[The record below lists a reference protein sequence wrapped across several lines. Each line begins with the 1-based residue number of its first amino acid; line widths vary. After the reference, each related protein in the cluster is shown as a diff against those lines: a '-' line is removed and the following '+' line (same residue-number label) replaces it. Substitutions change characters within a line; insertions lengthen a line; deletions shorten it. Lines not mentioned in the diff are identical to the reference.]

1 MPEEFAG
8 RGNDWV
14 LGEDSETRSGPPA
27 KGLGLAG
34 KKDFLPRIEFFR
46 EAATSPKNIL
56 SAEDETACGKLES
69 PGNPIPKPR
78 QKQPEESLSVSLI
91 ETEGRP
97 TCAGFPQRHQFIGFD
112 KGFFRHDGIGIDE
125 EKQFPTSFKSTAVS
139 GLADPSFLLE
149 GHASPLGSRN
159 GGGSIGRVIVDD
171 DYFALCVR

>member
-1 MPEEFAG
+1 MSLREEVTTGFSV
-8 RGNDWV
+8 R
-14 LGEDSETRSGPPA
+14 TRKLVPVRRQKA
-27 KGLGLAG
+27 LALRE
-34 KKDFLPRIEFFR
+34 KRFPPRIEFFR

-56 SAEDETACGKLES
+56 SAEDETSCGKLES
-69 PGNPIPKPR
+69 PGNPIPKAR

-112 KGFFRHDGIGIDE
+112 KGFFRHDGIRIDE
-125 EKQFPTSFKSTAVS
+125 EKQFPTGFKSTAVS
-139 GLADPSFLLE
+139 RLADPSFLLE
-149 GHASPLGSRN
+149 GHAGPGRRN